1 MNKGLILLNSNRS
14 TFMQNAK
21 KANRLI
27 HSGSP
32 YLKQHAYNPVDWYP
46 WGEEALERA
55 KKEDKPLLISIG
67 YSACHWC
74 HVMEH
79 ECFED
84 EETASIMNENFI
96 CIKVDREERPD
107 IDQLYMLAV
116 QLMSNKGGWPLN
128 VFAMPDGR
136 PIYGG
141 TYFPKPNW
149 QRVLEQINKL
159 YKEERKEVEEYAEN
173 LKHGIRQSELYKQ
186 KISDDE
192 VSETDLHKT
201 VERWMQISDHE
212 EGGPNRAPKFPLPNN
227 YQFLLRYANLYKR
240 KDVSDYVHL
249 TLKKMAFGGI
259 YDQIGGGFARYSTD
273 GYWKVPHFEKM
284 LYDNA
289 QLMSLYAEAWHVKK
303 DEDYRKVCEQ
313 TFEFLKREL
322 TSPEGYFFS
331 ALDADSEGEEGKF
344 YVWKKQEIESLL
356 SEEEFLLA
364 SDYYNLNKLGYWEHD
379 NYILLR
385 NLSDE
390 EIASKHAIEKD
401 VLKEKIRIIEN
412 KLLDERAKR
421 IRPGLDDKMLVSW
434 NAMMIRGLADAA
446 RVFDND
452 DMFISANKCI
462 QFILRECINEDG
474 KLVHTWK
481 NGEPAI
487 PAFLEDYAFLI
498 DSLIGLYS
506 FNYNEEFLF
515 TARDLM
521 YSALA
526 DFGQTESG
534 FMYFTPDYIKEWV
547 SRQIETSDNVQPASN
562 SVMARNLHVLGQF
575 FGKVEWMNQ
584 AEKMLK
590 SLRTDMIEYGSGY
603 SNWGMLGLE
612 KIANPIE
619 LVISGKGAFKEAVR
633 LRKSYQP
640 HVLIVAAET
649 ISRIPLFEG
658 RSPGEEIN
666 YFVCKGTSCEAPV
679 KSFDWE

>member
-1 MNKGLILLNSNRS
+1 
-14 TFMQNAK
+14 MQNAK

-32 YLKQHAYNPVDWYP
+32 YLKQHAYNPVDWYA

-84 EETASIMNENFI
+84 EATAALMNEYFVS
-96 CIKVDREERPD
+96 IKVDREERPD

-128 VFAMPDGR
+128 VFALPDGR

-141 TYFPKPNW
+141 TYFPKGNW
-149 QRVLEQINKL
+149 QKVLEQIHKL
-159 YKEERKEVEEYAEN
+159 YTEERKEVEEYAEN
-173 LKHGIRQSELYKQ
+173 LKNGIRQSELYKQ
-186 KISDDE
+186 KPSDDE
-192 VSETDLHKT
+192 VTEADLHAT

-227 YQFLLRYANLYKR
+227 YQFLLRYAHLYNKSEVM
-240 KDVSDYVHL
+240 KYVNL
-249 TLKKMAFGGI
+249 TLEKMAYGGI

-289 QLMSLYAEAWHVKK
+289 QLMSLYAEAWHLHKN
-303 DEDYRKVCEQ
+303 EDYKQVCEQ

-322 TSPEGYFFS
+322 MSPEGYFFS

-344 YVWKKQEIESLL
+344 YVWKKDEIKSILTNEEYSLA
-356 SEEEFLLA
+356 EF
-364 SDYYNLNKLGYWEHD
+364 YFNINKNGYWEDD

-385 NLSDE
+385 ILNND
-390 EIASKHAIEKD
+390 EIAIKAGITKSE
-401 VLKEKIRIIEN
+401 LKNQIKIIEN
-412 KLLDERAKR
+412 KLLSARSKR

-446 RVFDND
+446 RIFEHEE
-452 DMFISANKCI
+452 MYACARKCI
-462 QFILRECINEDG
+462 QFILRECRDEHG
-474 KLVHTWK
+474 RLYHTWK
-481 NGEPAI
+481 DGKASI

-498 DSLIGLYS
+498 DALLGLYAYS
-506 FNYNEEFLF
+506 YDEEYLL
-515 TARDLM
+515 TARELLFN
-521 YSALA
+521 ALG
-526 DFGQTESG
+526 DFGKTETG
-534 FMYFTPDYIKEWV
+534 FMYFTSEHTAEWV

-562 SVMARNLHVLGQF
+562 SVMAKNLHVLGQF
-575 FGKVEWMNQ
+575 FGKPEWIQQ

-590 SLRTDMIEYGSGY
+590 CLRKDMIEYGAGY
-603 SNWGMLGLE
+603 SNWGMLALE
-612 KIANPIE
+612 KIANPME
-619 LVISGKGAFKEAVR
+619 LVISGKGAKQEAVR

-640 HVLIVAAET
+640 AVLMAAVEDRSG
-649 ISRIPLFEG
+649 IALFEG
-658 RSPGEEIN
+658 RAPGEDVQYYI
-666 YFVCKGTSCEAPV
+666 CRGSSCDAPV
-679 KSFDWE
+679 KTFDWK